1 MDNNSQNLRKFRDL
15 SQEELEDLIDK
26 RKLSSTSQPRK
37 TSNQLA
43 EGLNKFNDSHNTKW
57 KQILLAIC
65 KTILFPWII
74 VDIIREIRKYK
85 SYTELIKWTINS
97 NQEFFDFLE
106 NFHFMPAWFT
116 RLYSVQE
123 IPEEFMT
130 LDEKMLEGLTIQSL
144 IPIRPMLAKSNLLSV
159 LTLRVKRIDIL
170 RYIVILEPE
179 NFRNLQALIIWLAS
193 ILVAIIVL
201 GITLCI
207 INI

>member
-1 MDNNSQNLRKFRDL
+1 MDNNNQNIRKFRDL

-26 RKLSSTSQPRK
+26 RRLSSNSKPRK

-43 EGLNKFNDSHNTKW
+43 EGLNKFNDSQTNTW

-74 VDIIREIRKYK
+74 VDIIREIKKYK
-85 SYTELIKWTINS
+85 SYTELIRWTINS

-106 NFHFMPAWFT
+106 KFNFMPAWFT

-159 LTLRVKRIDIL
+159 LTLRVKRLDIL

-179 NFRNLQALIIWLAS
+179 NFRNIQALIIWLVS
-193 ILVAIIVL
+193 ILLVIVL
-201 GITLCI
+201 GIILCI

>member
-1 MDNNSQNLRKFRDL
+1 MDNNNQNIRKFRDL

-26 RKLSSTSQPRK
+26 RKLASTSKPRK

-43 EGLNKFNDSHNTKW
+43 EGLNKFNDNRASKW
-57 KQILLAIC
+57 KQVLLAIC

-74 VDIIREIRKYK
+74 VDIIREIKKYK

-106 NFHFMPAWFT
+106 KFHFMPAWFT

-159 LTLRVKRIDIL
+159 LTLRIKRVDIL

-193 ILVAIIVL
+193 ILVTIIL
-201 GITLCI
+201 GITLVLI
-207 INI
+207 YV